1 MEQKQK
7 LEPKSIYDY
16 TKILEEIPDYDEVR
30 GIFLA
35 CQIPEWEMVKEE
47 VTNEVIASDLY
58 QFQTTSDKKAM
69 LQFAL
74 AGAKRNHEF
83 YKKALEICKRSGL
96 DCCRMVEYIGNYPTS
111 YPTPEESEK
120 NKEIEKL
127 LEKYDIMPSYYAYGD
142 KDLLQIT
149 GDDINRIDDTMTRS
163 LNAAKKL
170 LDLSHIPATYFTL
183 NKEEEYLNLVAEEV
197 SFPESVY
204 QKDGKSY
211 RKNRKM
217 YLKKQGLLS

>member
-35 CQIPEWEMVKEE
+35 CQI
-47 VTNEVIASDLY
+47 
-58 QFQTTSDKKAM
+58 
-69 LQFAL
+69 
-74 AGAKRNHEF
+74 
-83 YKKALEICKRSGL
+83 
-96 DCCRMVEYIGNYPTS
+96 
-111 YPTPEESEK
+111 
-120 NKEIEKL
+120 
-127 LEKYDIMPSYYAYGD
+127 
-142 KDLLQIT
+142 
-149 GDDINRIDDTMTRS
+149 DDINRIDDTMIRS
-163 LNAAKKL
+163 LNAAKKF

-183 NKEEEYLNLVAEEV
+183 NKEEKYLNLVAEEV

>member
-1 MEQKQK
+1 MEQKKK

-16 TKILEEIPDYDEVR
+16 TKILEEISDYDDLR
-30 GIFLA
+30 GIFLS
-35 CQIPEWEMVKEE
+35 CQIPEWETVKEE
-47 VTNEVIASDLY
+47 VTSEIMSSDLY
-58 QFQTTSDKKAM
+58 QITSDKKTM
-69 LQFAL
+69 LQFGL
-74 AGAKRNHEF
+74 QKAKENHEI
-83 YKKALEICKRSGL
+83 YKKALEICRRAGL

-111 YPTPEESEK
+111 YPTPKENEK
-120 NKEIEKL
+120 IKEVEKL

-183 NKEEEYLNLVAEEV
+183 NKEEKYLNLVAEEV

>member
-1 MEQKQK
+1 M
-7 LEPKSIYDY
+7 
-16 TKILEEIPDYDEVR
+16 KILLVEDDPKIRQELKVLLENNQYDIAMIEVFTKD
-30 GIFLA
+30 I
-35 CQIPEWEMVKEE
+35 
-47 VTNEVIASDLY
+47 T
-58 QFQTTSDKKAM
+58 
-69 LQFAL
+69 
-74 AGAKRNHEF
+74 
-83 YKKALEICKRSGL
+83 
-96 DCCRMVEYIGNYPTS
+96 
-111 YPTPEESEK
+111 EESEK

-183 NKEEEYLNLVAEEV
+183 NKEEEYVNLVAEEV

>member
-1 MEQKQK
+1 
-7 LEPKSIYDY
+7 
-16 TKILEEIPDYDEVR
+16 
-30 GIFLA
+30 
-35 CQIPEWEMVKEE
+35 
-47 VTNEVIASDLY
+47 
-58 QFQTTSDKKAM
+58 
-69 LQFAL
+69 
-74 AGAKRNHEF
+74 
-83 YKKALEICKRSGL
+83 
-96 DCCRMVEYIGNYPTS
+96 MVEYIGNYPTS

-163 LNAAKKL
+163 LNAAKKF

-183 NKEEEYLNLVAEEV
+183 NKEEKYLNLVAEEV

-204 QKDGKSY
+204 QKDGKYY

>member
-35 CQIPEWEMVKEE
+35 CQIPEWEIVKEE
-47 VTNEVIASDLY
+47 VTNEVIATDLY

-74 AGAKRNHEF
+74 AGAKRNHEI

-142 KDLLQIT
+142 KDVLQIT
-149 GDDINRIDDTMTRS
+149 GDDINRINDTINRS
-163 LNAAKKL
+163 LEATKKIL
-170 LDLSHIPATYFTL
+170 EISNNTVTYFSL
-183 NKEEEYLNLVAEEV
+183 NNEEEYLKLVSQEV
-197 SFPESVY
+197 AFPKSVY
-204 QKDGKSY
+204 QKEGKSY
-211 RKNRKM
+211 RDNRKI
-217 YLKKQGLLS
+217 YLKKQDLI

>member
-30 GIFLA
+30 GIFVA
-35 CQIPEWEMVKEE
+35 CQIPEWEIVKEE
-47 VTNEVIASDLY
+47 VTNEVIATDLY

-74 AGAKRNHEF
+74 AGAKRNHEI

-120 NKEIEKL
+120 NKEIENLQKKDLIDIISLSEVLYKAKEEITEILDYMNIL
-127 LEKYDIMPSYYAYGD
+127 LLKKAKTNEKYVNCIKIVEDTKKRLKQNANYDMAID
-142 KDLLQIT
+142 NLLF
-149 GDDINRIDDTMTRS
+149 NMW
-163 LNAAKKL
+163 
-170 LDLSHIPATYFTL
+170 
-183 NKEEEYLNLVAEEV
+183 EEII
-197 SFPESVY
+197 
-204 QKDGKSY
+204 
-211 RKNRKM
+211 
-217 YLKKQGLLS
+217 

>member
-1 MEQKQK
+1 M
-7 LEPKSIYDY
+7 
-16 TKILEEIPDYDEVR
+16 KILLVEDDPKIRQELKVLLENNQYDIAMIEVFTKD
-30 GIFLA
+30 I
-35 CQIPEWEMVKEE
+35 
-47 VTNEVIASDLY
+47 T
-58 QFQTTSDKKAM
+58 
-69 LQFAL
+69 
-74 AGAKRNHEF
+74 
-83 YKKALEICKRSGL
+83 
-96 DCCRMVEYIGNYPTS
+96 
-111 YPTPEESEK
+111 EESEK

-170 LDLSHIPATYFTL
+170 LDLSHIPATCFTL